1 LRVNWANLAARVLP
15 RVHAQHEAVLA
26 GVPLVLDRSGALYW
40 PEHGML
46 VVSDLHLEKGS
57 SFAARGSLL
66 PPYDTHDTLTR
77 LGEAIVRYAPRVV
90 VTLGDNFHDGEG
102 ATRLS
107 ARDRETLAGLQRGRE
122 WIWITGNHDP
132 EPAIGIGGVFADELA
147 VGQLLFRHKSASDA
161 TRPAVS
167 SSTSP
172 LWGGRIASAIRVGT
186 SLPEPHPGSR
196 DVGNQ
201 ESRDRKHPISGG
213 EREASSGEISGHLHP
228 VAVVAMRGAGVRRRC
243 FASDGA
249 RMVMPA
255 FGAYAGGL
263 NIRHRAFRG
272 VFEDAEVIAHVMGE
286 ERIFAISAERCV

>member
-1 LRVNWANLAARVLP
+1 
-15 RVHAQHEAVLA
+15 
-26 GVPLVLDRSGALYW
+26 
-40 PEHGML
+40 ML

-77 LGEAIVRYAPRVV
+77 FGEAIVRYAPRVV

-147 VGQLLFRHKSASDA
+147 VGQLWFRHKSASD
-161 TRPAVS
+161 T
-167 SSTSP
+167 
-172 LWGGRIASAIRVGT
+172 
-186 SLPEPHPGSR
+186 
-196 DVGNQ
+196 
-201 ESRDRKHPISGG
+201 ESESG
-213 EREASSGEISGHLHP
+213 SSGEISGHLHP

-272 VFEDAEVIAHVMGE
+272 VFEDADVIAHVMGE